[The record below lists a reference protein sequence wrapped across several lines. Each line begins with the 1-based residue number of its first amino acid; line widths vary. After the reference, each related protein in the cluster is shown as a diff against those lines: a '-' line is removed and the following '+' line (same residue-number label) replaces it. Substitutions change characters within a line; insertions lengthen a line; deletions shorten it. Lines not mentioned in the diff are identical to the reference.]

1 MGNVAATDQGTIHIQ
16 WLRSGIGF
24 PSRQKEMVRSL
35 GLRRLNE
42 VVERP
47 DTPQIRGLVA
57 AIPHLVRIVA
67 PRAAPAWASVAEY
80 DILPPEVAPAEARRT
95 RSRPEKEQAA
105 PEAAAAEKAAPAEK
119 AKAAEEE
126 KKAAVAP
133 AAKGAKTRKAAAH
146 KEKPA
151 KAPEGKKAK
160 AASKAK
166 APKKSK
172 K

>member
-1 MGNVAATDQGTIHIQ
+1 MANVAARAEGTIHIQ

-24 PSRQKEMVRSL
+24 PRRQKEMVRSL
-35 GLRRLNE
+35 GLRRLRQ

-57 AIPHLVRIVA
+57 AIPHLVKIVE
-67 PRAAPAWASVAEY
+67 PPVAPAWAAVEEY
-80 DILPPEVAPAEARRT
+80 GILPPEVAPAEAPRAKK
-95 RSRPEKEQAA
+95 RPAKPPEVPA
-105 PEAAAAEKAAPAEK
+105 EAAAEAPAEK
-119 AKAAEEE
+119 AKAPKQKE
-126 KKAAVAP
+126 KAAAHAP
-133 AAKGAKTRKAAAH
+133 AAKGAKAHKAAPH
-146 KEKPA
+146 KEKHA
-151 KAPEGKKAK
+151 KAAEGKKTK